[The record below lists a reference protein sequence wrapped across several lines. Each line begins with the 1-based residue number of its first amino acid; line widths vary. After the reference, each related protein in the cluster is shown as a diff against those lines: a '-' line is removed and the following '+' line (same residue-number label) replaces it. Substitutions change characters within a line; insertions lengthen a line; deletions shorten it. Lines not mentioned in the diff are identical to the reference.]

1 MKFYIFSTSRIYDT
15 FQLQQM
21 KCVVNW
27 WKSLFR
33 VTTIEFQF
41 NLTQNVPSA
50 KKPCVVKLY
59 TTKKNMIFDRPTQ
72 LS

>member
-1 MKFYIFSTSRIYDT
+1 MIYFAFIRDIFMKFYIFSTSRIYDT

-41 NLTQNVPSA
+41 NIYIYINPHTN
-50 KKPCVVKLY
+50 
-59 TTKKNMIFDRPTQ
+59 
-72 LS
+72 